1 MIDKKII
8 LNGELM
14 EEGSPIFFS
23 SNRSFRYGDS
33 IFESI
38 RITGDK
44 VMFLQEHIN
53 RLVNGMAALK
63 MEIPTLF
70 SAEYFHAHIQNLVNV
85 NSIGTEA
92 RVRITIYRND
102 GGQYAPMDNTV
113 SYLVEISAVNEN
125 GYPLNEKGFTI
136 DVFQDFKKPKNKI
149 SSFKTGNSLI
159 YVLAGVYKNQHKLDD
174 CIILNEKGNIAESI
188 NSNVFIVKNGAI
200 YTPSTDECCVQGVMR
215 NFIIKLAKENRIA
228 VNEIS
233 LTANTLLGADEVF
246 ITNAVK
252 GIQWVGAYKAKRYF
266 NTTTKLLSDKLN
278 QKINL

>member
-8 LNGELM
+8 LNGELL
-14 EEGSPIFFS
+14 EEKSPIFFS

-53 RLVNGMAALK
+53 RLVNAMATLK

-85 NSIGTEA
+85 NCIGTEA
-92 RVRITIYRND
+92 RVRITVYRNE
-102 GGQYAPMDNTV
+102 GGHYAPQDNTV
-113 SYLVEISAVNEN
+113 SYLVEIFPVEEN

-149 SSFKTGNSLI
+149 SSFKTGNSIL
-159 YVLAGVYKNQHKLDD
+159 YVLAGIYKNQHKLDD
-174 CIILNEKGNIAESI
+174 CIVLNEKGNIAESI

-200 YTPSTDECCVQGVMR
+200 YTPSLDECCTQGVMR
-215 NFIIKLAKENRIA
+215 NFIIRLAKENRIA

-266 NTTTKLLSDKLN
+266 NTITKLLSDKLN
-278 QKINL
+278 QKVNA